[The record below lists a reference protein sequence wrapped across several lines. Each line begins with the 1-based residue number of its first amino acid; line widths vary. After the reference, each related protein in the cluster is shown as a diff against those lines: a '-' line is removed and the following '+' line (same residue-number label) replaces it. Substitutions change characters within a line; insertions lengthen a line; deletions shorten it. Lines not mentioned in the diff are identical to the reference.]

1 MFHLSPKIDTYH
13 RFGVLKNKIN
23 VETDPEKLLRMR
35 SRDKIK
41 LNQEVRKSQQGS
53 VFYLQHCLPTT
64 YSTEN
69 VAFQGP

>member
-1 MFHLSPKIDTYH
+1 MKTFLH
-13 RFGVLKNKIN
+13 
-23 VETDPEKLLRMR
+23 MR

-41 LNQEVRKSQQGS
+41 LNQEVRNGQQGS